1 MAESAAPVTGG
12 SASALSPL
20 AVGGRRHRKLKMVTR
35 KTARKALKRM
45 GLKMRGG
52 EAAAAPEAA
61 ASAPAPAG
69 GRRHRRRSHRRGG
82 DDSMVPPAAPAA
94 VAGRRHR
101 RHTKRRSLFGLRY

>member
-1 MAESAAPVTGG
+1 MAEAAAPVTGG
-12 SASALSPL
+12 SASALAPL
-20 AVGGRRHRKLKMVTR
+20 PVGGRRHRKLKLVTR

-82 DDSMVPPAAPAA
+82 DDTMAAAPAA
-94 VAGRRHR
+94 AAPSAGRR